1 MIRGTTPTDIITI
14 KNPGDL
20 DLRNALEVFVTIRQR
35 QVTLTKTGE
44 DIEVEK
50 ASVSYCLTQTE
61 SLRFQEGKAEAQINW
76 TYMDDGG
83 KKRGATKWLPV
94 TIDKQ
99 LLERVI

>member
-1 MIRGTTPTDIITI
+1 MIRGTTPTDTITI

-20 DLRNALEVFVTIRQR
+20 DLRNALEVFVTIRQG

-44 DIEVEK
+44 NIEVEK

-61 SLRFQEGKAEAQINW
+61 SLRLQEGKAEAQINW
-76 TYMDDGG
+76 TYMDDVG

-94 TIDKQ
+94 NIDRQ